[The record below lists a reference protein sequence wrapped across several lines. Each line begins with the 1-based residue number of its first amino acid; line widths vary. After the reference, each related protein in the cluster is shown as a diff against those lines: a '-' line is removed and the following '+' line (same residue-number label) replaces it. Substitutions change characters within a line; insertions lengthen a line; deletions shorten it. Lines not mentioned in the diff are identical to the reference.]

1 MASKLQTNTL
11 IPAGERLVVVLI
23 GKTGVGK
30 SSTGN
35 TILGERKFHASR
47 STLSSTLKTE
57 WGKRYNDREIVVI
70 DTPGLFDS
78 RKDVSREHITTEIS
92 KCMGIAMSQGAGMDA
107 FVLVLNADDRLTE
120 ESVNSIKFLLQLFGT
135 EMMKHV
141 VILLTRKD
149 QLDADEITLREY
161 LQDVPPFLTNLL
173 KECDNRVLAFNNTTK
188 IQSEKETQTAEL
200 VRMIDAMKIKSGQKP
215 FSNDVTERIKTVVDD
230 DKKRNY
236 SHAGGAD
243 QQCTDI
249 NSGSNDIVAFI
260 SQFLSEVVFLFFK
273 KVTESLEKYLDDD
286 DNSFYD

>member
-1 MASKLQTNTL
+1 MASKPQTNTI

-141 VILLTRKD
+141 VILFTRKD
-149 QLDADEITLREY
+149 QLDAD
-161 LQDVPPFLTNLL
+161 
-173 KECDNRVLAFNNTTK
+173 
-188 IQSEKETQTAEL
+188 
-200 VRMIDAMKIKSGQKP
+200 
-215 FSNDVTERIKTVVDD
+215 
-230 DKKRNY
+230 
-236 SHAGGAD
+236 
-243 QQCTDI
+243 
-249 NSGSNDIVAFI
+249 
-260 SQFLSEVVFLFFK
+260 
-273 KVTESLEKYLDDD
+273 
-286 DNSFYD
+286 